1 MINNQGGV
9 CGRKLTLVTADDRFQ
24 LAQNRAEHEKLVG
37 QVIAFAGETSVVDD
51 GAVPVLDAAK
61 VASVSLATTT
71 GAQAA
76 AYNFSPNPID
86 PTPGTGAGLDEILVY
101 FKETFGITTPAIFY
115 QNAAV
120 GVTQAA
126 NYKLDFAAAGIPVAA
141 ENIYVVEPTATNFR
155 AQATAMKQRNV
166 DLVITVAEVN
176 AMANLARAF
185 GDVGYFPKVPY
196 YGAQA
201 YGQKFLQL
209 AGASAEGTK
218 IGLNFAIPEDK
229 ASNPAIALFD
239 TWYAR
244 SAPGED
250 ADFFALNGWASGD
263 MFVRALRQAGPD
275 PTQAKI
281 VAALQAMTEYDGG
294 WC

>member
-1 MINNQGGV
+1 
-9 CGRKLTLVTADDRFQ
+9 
-24 LAQNRAEHEKLVG
+24 
-37 QVIAFAGETSVVDD
+37 VIAFAGSTSVVDD
-51 GAVPVLDAAK
+51 GGAPVIDAAK
-61 VASVSLATTT
+61 VADVSLATTT
-71 GAQAA
+71 GKQAS
-76 AYNFSPNPID
+76 AYSFSVNPVD
-86 PTPGTGAGLDEILVY
+86 PTPGSGAGLDEILVY
-101 FKETFGITTPAIFY
+101 FKETYDITTPAIFY

-126 NYKLDFAAAGIPVAA
+126 NYKLDFASAGIPVAS
-141 ENIYVVEPTATNFR
+141 ENVYVVEPTATNFR
-155 AQATAMKQRNV
+155 AQATAMKQRGV

-218 IGLNFAIPEDK
+218 IGLNFAIPEEK
-229 ASNPAIALFD
+229 AGNPAIGLFD
-239 TWYAR
+239 TWYGRTA
-244 SAPGED
+244 AGED

-263 MFVRALRQAGPD
+263 LLVRALRQAGPD
-275 PTQAKI
+275 PTQAK
-281 VAALQAMTEYDGG
+281 VVEALKAMTEYDGDG
-294 WC
+294 LVGTVNPPGKVTPPCFHIIEVEGGKWVKRFPDKGFAC